1 MSHTSSA
8 SASAA
13 SDETA
18 SAASPAASA
27 AASAAG
33 SDGAAPA
40 ADEWSSLR
48 LLLSRRG
55 PWCTAD
61 FAPDEEDPLDVVQN
75 SVSEGGRK
83 RTAER
88 GLTTSLA
95 ARLTDPLSA
104 LL

>member
-1 MSHTSSA
+1 MSHASSA

-33 SDGAAPA
+33 ADGAAPAA

-48 LLLSRRG
+48 PLLSRRG

-75 SVSEGGRK
+75 SVSEG
-83 RTAER
+83 R
-88 GLTTSLA
+88 GSGLQ
-95 ARLTDPLSA
+95 RED
-104 LL
+104 